1 MMLLKNLAAPVAAT
15 FAQFDGD
22 DPNLVLNQ
30 GGNKP
35 KYVFPEN
42 LLSKGAVEDRGPYI
56 QFSMYKYE
64 RGLTAI
70 KGGGASRVT
79 AVCLPMPSNISQAY
93 GANMD
98 RFEANVAFD
107 ASAYQDG
114 GVSGTGSI
122 ETATGLAGAALAGGA
137 SEIAKKFGAGV
148 STARPSIGS
157 LVGHV
162 AGAAANLRSQISATS
177 GIALNPRLELA
188 FNGMQLRTHD
198 YRFMMIPRNARES
211 NEIRQIHEVLRL
223 AMHPGNAFTVD
234 SYATFL
240 EYPYEFTISFWDV
253 DGNAIPGLPYIPDSF
268 LTNLTIVANP
278 NSSQFFEDGSPTSY
292 MMGLSFAEAQAL
304 SRNDLLMMG
313 MTNQPNAPQ
322 G

>member
-1 MMLLKNLAAPVAAT
+1 MLLKNIAPPVASL
-15 FAQFDGD
+15 FSQFDGD
-22 DPNLVLNQ
+22 DPNMVLTQ
-30 GGNKP
+30 GDNKK

-70 KGGGASRVT
+70 KGGGASRVA

-98 RFEANVAFD
+98 RFEANVFFD
-107 ASAYQDG
+107 ASAYQDA
-114 GVSGTGSI
+114 GVSGSGTVN
-122 ETATGLAGAALAGGA
+122 TATGLAGAVA
-137 SEIAKKFGAGV
+137 AGV
-148 STARPSIGS
+148 AGN
-157 LVGHV
+157 V
-162 AGAAANLRSQISATS
+162 AGSFMRGFSAAKPAVGRLMAGVGDAAAGLRSQISATS

-188 FNGMQLRTHD
+188 FNGMQLRTHE

-211 NEIRQIHEVLRL
+211 NEIQQIHEVLRL
-223 AMHPGNAFTVD
+223 AMHPGNAFTAD
-234 SYATFL
+234 PYATFL

-292 MMGLSFAEAQAL
+292 MMGLSFAEAQTL
-304 SRNDLLMMG
+304 TRNDLLMMG
-313 MTNQPNAPQ
+313 TTNQPNSQ

>member
-1 MMLLKNLAAPVAAT
+1 MLLKNIAPPVASL
-15 FAQFDGD
+15 FSQFDGD
-22 DPNLVLNQ
+22 DPNLVLTQ
-30 GGNKP
+30 GGSKS

-70 KGGGASRVT
+70 KGGGASRVA

-107 ASAYQDG
+107 VAAYGSG
-114 GVSGTGSI
+114 GVKGESQALESAFGMFGATTMAVLNDITG
-122 ETATGLAGAALAGGA
+122 
-137 SEIAKKFGAGV
+137 KFGAGV
-148 STARPSIGS
+148 GAARPALGNIAGKFASA
-157 LVGHV
+157 VG
-162 AGAAANLRSQISATS
+162 GLRSQISATS

-188 FNGMQLRTHD
+188 FNGMQLRTHE

-211 NEIRQIHEVLRL
+211 NEIQQIHEVLRL

-234 SYATFL
+234 PYATFL

-268 LTNLTIVANP
+268 LTNMTIVANP

-292 MMGLSFAEAQAL
+292 MMGLSFAEAQTL
-304 SRNDLLMMG
+304 TRNDLLMMG
-313 MTNQPNAPQ
+313 TTKQPNSQ